1 MCTVFENHR
10 KSLIQHC
17 ERSELYLHFEWTK
30 CQKIF
35 ILASE
40 RALPDRQLLIRQKLM
55 ENAKIK
61 KKIKCDI
68 LSDLQTMWEFKKYFF
83 WVPLEPLD
91 RKAIRNELP
100 TTLRR

>member
-1 MCTVFENHR
+1 
-10 KSLIQHC
+10 
-17 ERSELYLHFEWTK
+17 
-30 CQKIF
+30 
-35 ILASE
+35 
-40 RALPDRQLLIRQKLM
+40 M

-61 KKIKCDI
+61 KKNQMRI
-68 LSDLQTMWEFKKYFF
+68 LSDFQTMWEFKKYFF